1 MMEWTFPILRYG
13 LDTGP
18 RIALAIAMRQEGR
31 SMNDSTIIGI
41 DLSKRFMQLCVVDEA
56 GTVLEECRVPRD
68 RLLEAVGRHPGAAVA
83 MEACGGAHHWGRS
96 LAPLGHEVRLI
107 AAHVAKAYRDPG
119 CKDDRRDARA
129 IAEAGGRRHVRAIP
143 VKDAQTQAVQSL
155 ERIEALYARQR
166 TQLGNTLRGLLAE
179 FGIVL
184 PKGPGHLARRLPE
197 LMASPA
203 WAAVPPVLH
212 DSLAELFDQFVATGA
227 RLAEARRRL
236 VRAAARDPRAHLLT
250 SVPGIGPLVAAGF
263 VAAVGD
269 ARRFASGR
277 NLAAWLG
284 LTPRLYQS
292 GDTRLLLGI
301 TKRGNERLRSL
312 LVVGAQSMLRRY
324 AEGRYPGDPLAEWAR
339 ALLKRKPRNVA
350 AVALANKLARIA
362 WRVAVSGQPYRP
374 RHA

>member
-1 MMEWTFPILRYG
+1 MT
-13 LDTGP
+13 
-18 RIALAIAMRQEGR
+18 EG
-31 SMNDSTIIGI
+31 TIIGI
-41 DLSKRFMQLCVVDEA
+41 DLSKRFMQLCVVDGA
-56 GTVLEECRVPRD
+56 GAVVEERRVPRD
-68 RLLEAVGRHPGAAVA
+68 RLIEAIGRHPGAVVA
-83 MEACGGAHHWGRS
+83 MEACGGAHHWGRTV
-96 LAPLGHEVRLI
+96 APLGHEVRLLS
-107 AAHVAKAYRDPG
+107 AYRVKAYRDPG

-129 IAEAGGRRHVRAIP
+129 ICEAGRRRQEHAIP
-143 VKDAQTQAVQSL
+143 VKDAEVQAVQSL

-184 PKGPGHLARRLPE
+184 PKGPGHLACRLPE

-203 WAAVPPVLH
+203 FAAVPAALH
-212 DSLAELFDQFVATGA
+212 EALAELFDQFLAAGE
-227 RLAEARRRL
+227 RLAEAKRRL
-236 VRAAARDPRAHLLT
+236 VRAAGRDPRARLLV

-263 VAAVGD
+263 LAAVGE
-269 ARRFASGR
+269 ATRFDSGR
-277 NLAAWLG
+277 GLAVWLG
-284 LTPRLYQS
+284 LTPKLYQS
-292 GDTRLLLGI
+292 GERCYLLGI
-301 TKRGNERLRSL
+301 SKRGNERLRSL

-350 AVALANKLARIA
+350 AVALANKIARIA

>member
-1 MMEWTFPILRYG
+1 
-13 LDTGP
+13 
-18 RIALAIAMRQEGR
+18 
-31 SMNDSTIIGI
+31 MNESTIIGI
-41 DLSKRFMQLCVVDEA
+41 DLSKRFMQLCVVDDA
-56 GTVLEECRVPRD
+56 GAVLDERRVPRD
-68 RLLEAVGRHPGAAVA
+68 RLIEVVGRHPGAVVA
-83 MEACGGAHHWGRS
+83 MEACGSAHHWGRT

-143 VKDAQTQAVQSL
+143 VKDIEAQAVQSL
-155 ERIEALYARQR
+155 DRIEALHARQR

-179 FGIVL
+179 FGLVL
-184 PKGPGHLARRLPE
+184 PKGPGQLARRLPE

-212 DSLAELFDQFVATGA
+212 DSLAELFDQFVAAGA
-227 RLAEARRRL
+227 RLAAAKRRL
-236 VRAAARDPRAHLLT
+236 RHAAAHDARARLLT

-269 ARRFASGR
+269 ATRFASGR
-277 NLAAWLG
+277 DLAVWLG
-284 LTPRLYQS
+284 LTPKLYQS
-292 GDTRLLLGI
+292 GETRLLLGI
-301 TKRGNERLRSL
+301 SKRGNERLRSL
-312 LVVGAQSMLRRY
+312 LVCGAHSMLRRY
-324 AEGRYPGDPLAEWAR
+324 AEGRYPREPLAEWAR

-374 RHA
+374 RQA